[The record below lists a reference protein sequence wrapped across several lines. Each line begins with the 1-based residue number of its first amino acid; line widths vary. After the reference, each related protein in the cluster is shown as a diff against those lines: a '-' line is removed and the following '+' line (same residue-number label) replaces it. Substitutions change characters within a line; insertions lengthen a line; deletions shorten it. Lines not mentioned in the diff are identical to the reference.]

1 MLLAISKTLILLN
14 IIVCLPPVTVIVSVS
29 SIDVVTARVV
39 EDNPLLIAV
48 VGVVGVTLLGVSVVC

>member
-29 SIDVVTARVV
+29 SIDVVTVGVV

-48 VGVVGVTLLGVSVVC
+48 VGVVGVTLFGVSVVC